1 MDESIE
7 IRKQVVAMLMQG
19 GDYSHNAKSL
29 IMDAQEI
36 VKYIENGQT
45 KMDVIG
51 KPKFTREQVIESHE
65 KLKTARLAS
74 S

>member
-19 GDYSHNAKSL
+19 GEYSHNAKAL
-29 IMDAQEI
+29 IIDAQEI
-36 VKYIENGQT
+36 VHYIENGNT
-45 KMDVIG
+45 KVDVIG

-65 KLKTARLAS
+65 KLKNARLGS